1 VEYVCKIVAFLSLQL
16 LKTPLSVFGAPTRV
30 EVHFIASLRF
40 QDLFRKENT
49 VYLYMYIHGVP
60 SQKAYGDALLH

>member
-1 VEYVCKIVAFLSLQL
+1 VEWVCKIVAFLSLQL
-16 LKTPLSVFGAPTRV
+16 LKTPLSVFRAPKRV

-49 VYLYMYIHGVP
+49 VYIHIHGVP
-60 SQKAYGDALLH
+60 SQRAYGEALSH